1 MGFIAVALVYFG
13 AWKPLGVMGGALLFG
28 LVNAVVLQWKALG
41 IIPVSISDLA
51 GMAPAVVTII
61 ALVLLAR
68 RVNAPAALTK
78 PFIRS

>member
-1 MGFIAVALVYFG
+1 
-13 AWKPLGVMGGALLFG
+13 
-28 LVNAVVLQWKALG
+28 
-41 IIPVSISDLA
+41 LA

-78 PFIRS
+78 PFVRS

>member
-1 MGFIAVALVYFG
+1 METLRSNGWCIAV
-13 AWKPLGVMGGALLFG
+13 WI
-28 LVNAVVLQWKALG
+28 VNAVVLQWKALG

-51 GMAPAVVTII
+51 GMAPAIVTII

-78 PFIRS
+78 PFVRS